1 MTKIKLLIISV
12 LLGIGIT
19 NPLLSQ
25 TDAHYWTN
33 QYGAKGLLLN
43 GSVIASTEDETAIF
57 YNPGAM
63 GTGEEFGLSLSF
75 LTPTY
80 SILETR
86 NFLGNGTKLKD
97 RDFGFT
103 SGFAAVGFRL
113 FNNDKFRG
121 GATTFTRFKSNLNY
135 RGREVGRVPDSDL
148 LIFIGN
154 LDFQRRLSER
164 WIGFG
169 ASYQLGANISFG
181 ISQFIVFHSEGTNIE
196 IGKEIVNRASP
207 EKLIFGWRSKLKY
220 NFNAS
225 GGMVSKL
232 GLSWQPPNFKFG
244 LTLTTPTYNHI
255 VRSASFEFDDLRKP
269 SPDTTLINAN
279 LSSLPLKNY
288 KTPWSVGLG
297 LDFAI
302 NSTTRISFST
312 EYFHE
317 IKRYTLLQDKDDPF
331 DGFSLGD
338 FAEEVSINTGNKK
351 VINVALGI
359 QRALTNE
366 STLIFGFRTDFN
378 QREEV
383 EGFSDFAFLAAT
395 PSVYHF
401 SAGGLFTVWGNQ
413 MSIGFDYGLGKRNN
427 GQQLVDFT
435 DITPNDL
442 FTIKSSGNASSLYQ
456 SIVLVLTYDFIF
468 KRKKKKKGS

>member
-1 MTKIKLLIISV
+1 MKNYLLPV
-12 LLGIGIT
+12 LCLFFT
-19 NPLLSQ
+19 STVFLTAQ

-43 GSVIASTEDETAIF
+43 GAVIASTEDETAIF

-80 SILETR
+80 AVLETR
-86 NFLGNGTKLKD
+86 NFLGNGTKIRD

-113 FNNDKFRG
+113 FNNDRFRG
-121 GATTFTRFKSNLNY
+121 GATTFTRFKSNLSF
-135 RGREVGRVPDSDL
+135 RGREIGRVPDTDL

-164 WIGFG
+164 WLGFG
-169 ASYQLGANISFG
+169 MSYKLGANISVG
-181 ISQFIVFHSEGTNIE
+181 LSQFVVFHSESTNVE

-220 NFNAS
+220 NFTAS

-232 GLSWQPPNFKFG
+232 GLSWQPPKFKFG

-255 VRSASFEFDDLRKP
+255 IRSGGFEFDDLRQP
-269 SPDTTLINAN
+269 SPDTTLVNSN
-279 LSSLPLKNY
+279 LSSASLKDY
-288 KTPWSVGLG
+288 KTPWSIGFG
-297 LDFAI
+297 LDFML
-302 NSTTRISFST
+302 NPRTRISFST

-317 IKRYTLLQDKDDPF
+317 IKKYTILQDTDDPF
-331 DGFSLGD
+331 DGFSIGD
-338 FAEEVSINTGNKK
+338 FSQEVSIKTGNKK
-351 VINVALGI
+351 VVNVALGI
-359 QRALTNE
+359 QRVLDEE
-366 STLIFGFRTDFN
+366 STLILGFRTDFN
-378 QREEV
+378 QRKEV

-401 SAGGLFTVWGNQ
+401 SAGGLFTVWDNQ
-413 MSIGFDYGLGKRNN
+413 MSIGLDYGVGQRR
-427 GQQLVDFT
+427 GEQQLVDFST
-435 DITPNDL
+435 ITPDDL
-442 FTIKSSGNASSLYQ
+442 FSLSASDNGSSLYQ

-468 KRKKKKKGS
+468 KRKKKKKG

>member
-1 MTKIKLLIISV
+1 MKHILLLFIFWGIS
-12 LLGIGIT
+12 LQGFT
-19 NPLLSQ
+19 Q

-43 GSVIASTEDETAIF
+43 GAVIASTEDETAIF

-80 SILETR
+80 SVLETR
-86 NFLGNGTKLKD
+86 NFLGNGTKVTD
-97 RDFGFT
+97 SDFGFT

-113 FNNDKFRG
+113 FNNEKFRG
-121 GATTFTRFKSNLNY
+121 GATTFTRFKSNLNF
-135 RGREVGRVPDSDL
+135 RGREIGRVPDSEL

-169 ASYQLGANISFG
+169 MSYQLGAILSFG
-181 ISQFIVFHSEGTNIE
+181 MSQFIVFHSESTNIE
-196 IGKEIVNRASP
+196 IGKEIVNRARP

-225 GGMVSKL
+225 GGMVTKF
-232 GLSWQPPNFKFG
+232 GLSWQPPKFKFG

-255 VRSASFEFDDLRKP
+255 IRSASFEFDDLRKP
-269 SPDTTLINAN
+269 SPDTTLVKSN
-279 LSSLPLKNY
+279 LSSVKLKNY
-288 KTPWSVGLG
+288 KTPWSLGFG

-302 NSTTRISFST
+302 NPNTRISFST

-317 IKRYTLLQDKDDPF
+317 IKTYALLEDTDDPY

-338 FAEEVSINTGNKK
+338 FTEEVSIQTGNKP
-351 VINVALGI
+351 VLNVALGV
-359 QRALTNE
+359 QRELDNE
-366 STLIFGFRTDFN
+366 STLILGFRTDFN
-378 QREEV
+378 QRKQV

-401 SAGGLFTVWGNQ
+401 SAGGLFTVWKNQ
-413 MSIGFDYGLGKRNN
+413 MSIGLDYGIGQRR
-427 GQQLVDFT
+427 GDQQLVDFSN
-435 DITPNDL
+435 ITPEDL
-442 FTIKSSGNASSLYQ
+442 FSLAPADGASSLYQ

-468 KRKKKKKGS
+468 KRKKKKKG

>member
-1 MTKIKLLIISV
+1 MTKISQIIIGLLFGLNISTS
-12 LLGIGIT
+12 LF
-19 NPLLSQ
+19 SQ

-43 GSVIASTEDETAIF
+43 GAVIASTEDETAIF

-80 SILETR
+80 SVLETR
-86 NFLGNGTKLKD
+86 NFLGDGTKLVD

-113 FNNDKFRG
+113 FDNDKLRG

-135 RGREVGRVPDSDL
+135 RGREIGNVPDSDM

-169 ASYQLGANISFG
+169 VSYKLTDELSFG
-181 ISQFIVFHSEGTNIE
+181 ISQFVVFHSESTNIE
-196 IGKEIVNRASP
+196 IGKEIVGRTSP
-207 EKLIFGWRSKLKY
+207 ENLILGWRSKLEY

-225 GGMVSKL
+225 GGMVSKF
-232 GLSWQPPNFKFG
+232 GLSWQPNNFKFG

-255 VRSASFEFDDLRKP
+255 IRSASFEFDDFRKP
-269 SPDTTLINAN
+269 SPDTTLIKSN
-279 LSSLPLKNY
+279 LSSLPLRAY
-288 KTPWSVGLG
+288 KTPWSIGLG

-302 NSTTRISFST
+302 NPTTRISFST
-312 EYFHE
+312 EYFQE
-317 IKRYTLLQDKDDPF
+317 IERYTLLQDTDDPF

-338 FAEEVSINTGNKK
+338 FAKEVSINVANKR
-351 VINVALGI
+351 VINVALGVQHI
-359 QRALTNE
+359 LTEE
-366 STLIFGFRTDFN
+366 STLILGFRTDFN

-383 EGFSDFAFLAAT
+383 KGFSDFAFLAAT
-395 PSVYHF
+395 PSVFHF
-401 SAGGLFTVWGNQ
+401 SGGGLFTVWGNQ
-413 MSIGFDYGLGKRNN
+413 MSIGMDYGIGQRKNE
-427 GQQLVDFT
+427 QQLVDFSN
-435 DITPNDL
+435 ITPEDL
-442 FTIKSSGNASSLYQ
+442 FAITPADNANSLYQ

-468 KRKKKKKGS
+468 KKKKKKKR

>member
-1 MTKIKLLIISV
+1 MKEIVIVAWLI
-12 LLGIGIT
+12 
-19 NPLLSQ
+19 LSLSLSNFAQ

-43 GSVIASTEDETAIF
+43 GAVIASTEDETAIF

-80 SILETR
+80 AVLETR
-86 NFLGNGTKLKD
+86 NFLGNGTTLRD
-97 RDFGFT
+97 TDFGFT

-113 FNNDKFRG
+113 FNNERFRG

-135 RGREVGRVPDSDL
+135 RGREIGRVPDEEL

-169 ASYQLGANISFG
+169 MSYKLGANISVG
-181 ISQFIVFHSEGTNIE
+181 LSQFVVFHSESTNIE
-196 IGKEIVNRASP
+196 VGKEIVNRASP

-225 GGMVSKL
+225 GGMVSKF
-232 GLSWQPPNFKFG
+232 GLSWQPPKFKFG
-244 LTLTTPTYNHI
+244 LTITTPTYNHI
-255 VRSASFEFDDLRKP
+255 IRSASFEFDDLRKP
-269 SPDTTLINAN
+269 QPDITLLNAN
-279 LSSLPLKNY
+279 LSSSDLVNY
-288 KTPWSVGLG
+288 KTPWSIGMG
-297 LDFAI
+297 LDFAF
-302 NSTTRISFST
+302 NSKTRVSFST

-317 IKRYTLLQDKDDPF
+317 IKTYTLLTDNDDPF

-338 FAEEVSINTGNKK
+338 FSQEVSINTGNKQ
-351 VINVALGI
+351 VVNVALGI
-359 QRALTNE
+359 QRVLQNK
-366 STLIFGFRTDFN
+366 STLIVGFRTDFN
-378 QREEV
+378 QRQEV

-395 PSVYHF
+395 PSIFHF
-401 SAGGLFTVWGNQ
+401 SAGGLFNVWDNQ
-413 MSIGFDYGLGKRNN
+413 MSIGLDYGVGRKKN
-427 GQQLVDFT
+427 GPQLVDFSN
-435 DITPNDL
+435 ITPEDL
-442 FTIKSSGNASSLYQ
+442 FSLENSANSKSIYQ
-456 SIVLVLTYDFIF
+456 AVVLVLTYDFIF
-468 KRKKKKKGS
+468 KRKKKKKG

>member
-1 MTKIKLLIISV
+1 MKEIIFTGCLV
-12 LLGIGIT
+12 LVGS
-19 NPLLSQ
+19 LLSYAQ

-43 GSVIASTEDETAIF
+43 GAVIASTEDETAIF

-80 SILETR
+80 SVLETR
-86 NFLGNGTKLKD
+86 NFLGNGTTLKD
-97 RDFGFT
+97 SDFGFT

-135 RGREVGRVPDSDL
+135 RGREVGRVPNSDL

-164 WIGFG
+164 WVGFG
-169 ASYQLGANISFG
+169 MSYKMGANISVG
-181 ISQFIVFHSEGTNIE
+181 ISQFVVFHSESTNIE
-196 IGKEIVNRASP
+196 FGKEIVNRATP

-225 GGMVSKL
+225 GGMVSKF
-232 GLSWQPPNFKFG
+232 GLSWQPPMFKFG

-255 VRSASFEFDDLRKP
+255 IRSASFEFDDLRKP
-269 SPDTTLINAN
+269 QPELTLLNAN
-279 LSSLPLKNY
+279 LSSSDLVAY
-288 KTPWSVGLG
+288 KTPWSIGLG
-297 LDFAI
+297 LDFAFDI
-302 NSTTRISFST
+302 KTRVSFST

-317 IKRYTLLQDKDDPF
+317 IKTYTLLTDNDDPF

-338 FAEEVSINTGNKK
+338 FSKEVSITTGNKR
-351 VINVALGI
+351 VVNVALGI
-359 QRALTNE
+359 QRVLDNQ
-366 STLIFGFRTDFN
+366 STLIVGFRTDFN
-378 QREEV
+378 QRQEV
-383 EGFSDFAFLAAT
+383 EGFSDLASLAAT
-395 PSVYHF
+395 PSIYHF
-401 SAGGLFTVWGNQ
+401 SAGGLFTVWQNQ
-413 MSIGFDYGLGKRNN
+413 MSIGLDYGVGRRKN
-427 GQQLVDFT
+427 GVQLVDFT
-435 DITPNDL
+435 DVSPENL
-442 FTIKSSGNASSLYQ
+442 FTIEKRTDTKSIYQ

-468 KRKKKKKGS
+468 KRKKKKKS

>member
-1 MTKIKLLIISV
+1 MLKIIPL
-12 LLGIGIT
+12 LLGMLLGVSIT
-19 NPLLSQ
+19 VPLFSQ

-43 GSVIASTEDETAIF
+43 GAVIASTEDETAIF

-80 SILETR
+80 SVLETR
-86 NFLGNGTKLKD
+86 NFLGNGTKLTD

-113 FNNDKFRG
+113 FKNDKLRG

-135 RGREVGRVPDSDL
+135 RGREIGRVPDSES

-169 ASYQLGANISFG
+169 ASYQLGLNLSFG
-181 ISQFIVFHSEGTNIE
+181 ISQFVVFHSEGTNIE
-196 IGKEIVNRASP
+196 IGKEIVNSARP

-225 GGMVSKL
+225 GGMVSKF
-232 GLSWQPPNFKFG
+232 GLSWQPPKFKFG
-244 LTLTTPTYNHI
+244 LTITTPTYNHI
-255 VRSASFEFDDLRKP
+255 IRSASFEFDDLRKP

-288 KTPWSVGLG
+288 KTPWSFGFG

-302 NSTTRISFST
+302 NPKTRISFST
-312 EYFHE
+312 EYFPE

-338 FAEEVSINTGNKK
+338 FAKEVSINTGNKR

-359 QRALTNE
+359 QRALDNQ
-366 STLIFGFRTDFN
+366 STLILGFRTDFN

-395 PSVYHF
+395 PSVFHF

-413 MSIGFDYGLGKRNN
+413 MSIGMDYGLGRRKS
-427 GQQLVDFT
+427 GQQLVDFSN
-435 DITPNDL
+435 ITPNDL
-442 FTIKSSGNASSLYQ
+442 FSIVPADNASSLYQ
-456 SIVLVLTYDFIF
+456 AIVLVLTYDFIF
-468 KRKKKKKGS
+468 KKKKKKKKG

>member
-1 MTKIKLLIISV
+1 MKYSLPTLLLLLIFTTAI
-12 LLGIGIT
+12 IA
-19 NPLLSQ
+19 Q

-43 GSVIASTEDETAIF
+43 GAVIASTEDETAIF

-80 SILETR
+80 SVLETR
-86 NFLGNGTKLKD
+86 NFLGNGTKIKD
-97 RDFGFT
+97 SDFGFT

-113 FNNDKFRG
+113 FGNERFRG
-121 GATTFTRFKSNLNY
+121 GATTFTRFKSNLSF
-135 RGREVGRVPDSDL
+135 RGREIGRVPDAES

-164 WIGFG
+164 WLGFG
-169 ASYQLGANISFG
+169 MSYQLGANISIG
-181 ISQFIVFHSEGTNIE
+181 LSQFVVFHSESTNVE
-196 IGKEIVNRASP
+196 IGKEIVNRATP

-220 NFNAS
+220 NFTAS

-232 GLSWQPPNFKFG
+232 GLSWQPPKFKFG

-255 VRSASFEFDDLRKP
+255 IRSGSFEFDDLRQP
-269 SPDTTLINAN
+269 SPDTTLVNSN
-279 LSSLPLKNY
+279 LSSVSFKDY
-288 KTPWSVGLG
+288 KTPWSLGFG
-297 LDFAI
+297 LDFKL
-302 NSTTRISFST
+302 NPSTRISFST

-317 IKRYTLLQDKDDPF
+317 IKKYTILQDTDDPF

-338 FAEEVSINTGNKK
+338 FTQEVSIQTGNKK

-359 QRALTNE
+359 QRILDNE
-366 STLIFGFRTDFN
+366 STLILGFRTDFN

-383 EGFSDFAFLAAT
+383 EGFSEFAFLAAT

-401 SAGGLFTVWGNQ
+401 SAGGLFNVWGNQ
-413 MSIGFDYGLGKRNN
+413 MSIGLDYGVGQRK
-427 GQQLVDFT
+427 GEQQLVDFSN
-435 DITPNDL
+435 ITPEDL
-442 FTIKSSGNASSLYQ
+442 FSLVPAENGSSLYQ
-456 SIVLVLTYDFIF
+456 SIVLILTYDFIF
-468 KRKKKKKGS
+468 KRKKKSKGKG